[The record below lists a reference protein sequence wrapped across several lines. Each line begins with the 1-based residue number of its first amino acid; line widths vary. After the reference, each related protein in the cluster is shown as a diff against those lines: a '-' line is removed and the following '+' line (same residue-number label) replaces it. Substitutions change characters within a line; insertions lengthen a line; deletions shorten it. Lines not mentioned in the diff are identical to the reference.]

1 MAKLLDKT
9 RVYGSL
15 SVDKAIIGNTGFQ
28 NMIIFTTGTAAT
40 FTLPPSLQIH
50 GAKFKLTI
58 IGGGGGSST
67 TAATVGLVGAGAG
80 AGAVGTIILS
90 VVAGL
95 YTITYTVGATAAV
108 GGAGNLSSVVYNGVT
123 YSAGGGAAAGTGG
136 SFTGITNGTTLNAF
150 AIPGFSGA
158 PSGTNASNTNAVG
171 NGGDTPLGYG
181 KGGRSADGGSGG
193 YDGTGSIGL
202 AGTGYGSGASGPR
215 NGSLATARSG
225 NGTFL
230 GGLIILQY

>member
-28 NMIIFTTGTAAT
+28 NMIIFTTGTAVT

-58 IGGGGGSST
+58 IGGGAGSTT
-67 TAATVGLVGAGAG
+67 TAATLGLVGAGAG
-80 AGAVGTIILS
+80 AGSVGTIILS
-90 VVAGL
+90 VISGL
-95 YTITYTVGATAAV
+95 YTITYTVGAPPAV
-108 GGAGNLSSVVYNGVT
+108 GVNGNLSSVSYNAIT
-123 YSAGGGAAAGTGG
+123 YSAGGGNTGGPGG

-150 AIPGFSGA
+150 AMPGFSGA
-158 PSGTNASNTNAVG
+158 SSGTNASNNNAVG

-181 KGGRSADGGSGG
+181 KGGRTADGGSSGYSGG
-193 YDGTGSIGL
+193 GSIGL
-202 AGTGYGSGASGPR
+202 MGTGYGSGASGPR
-215 NGSLATARSG
+215 NGSIATGQSG
-225 NGTFL
+225 NSSAL